1 MCAYVTYNN
10 ERKKRWIYKVPS
22 PLEEGKKGW
31 KVEGGGERK
40 ESERV
45 TVKER
50 SFRYIPS
57 VSSDKSVIA
66 KDNQQIPQRTF

>member
-1 MCAYVTYNN
+1 MTYNN

-31 KVEGGGERK
+31 KVEVGEK
-40 ESERV
+40 ERRVRV